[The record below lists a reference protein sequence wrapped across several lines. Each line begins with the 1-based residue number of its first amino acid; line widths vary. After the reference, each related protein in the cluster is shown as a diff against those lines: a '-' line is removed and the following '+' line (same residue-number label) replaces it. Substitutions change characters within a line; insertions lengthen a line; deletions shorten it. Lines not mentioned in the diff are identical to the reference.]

1 MVRGIEESGVSEW
14 KPVGEIA
21 LLQVQKSKLT
31 AGDVYRTD
39 ALVAVERLRLTAD
52 GVFGLLD
59 GDWILD
65 RHHRAHPD
73 ARHWQPE
80 RVLSV
85 GFTAHY
91 EHMWGLFRRTELG
104 SAGENLIVH
113 SEEMITLAD
122 IAGGVRIE
130 SNGSMLDVPAAAVA
144 EPCVDF
150 TRYMTQRLDAD
161 ATALKP
167 EREKLRRGVRGFVTS
182 LEGIDPIEIAP
193 GAKLS
198 VRAVP

>member
-1 MVRGIEESGVSEW
+1 MREW
-14 KPVGEIA
+14 KPVGEIE

-39 ALVAVERLRLTAD
+39 ALAAVERLRLTPD

-59 GDWILD
+59 GGWLLD
-65 RHHRAHPD
+65 RHHRSHPD
-73 ARHWQPE
+73 ARHWNSD

-85 GFTAHY
+85 GFTSHY
-91 EHMWGLFRRTELG
+91 EHMWELFRPTAIG
-104 SAGENLIVH
+104 SAGENVIVRADG
-113 SEEMITLAD
+113 MVGIDD

-130 SNGSMLDVPAAAVA
+130 SNGTTVEIEAAAIA

-167 EREKLRRGVRGFVTS
+167 EREKLRRGVRGFVMS
-182 LEGIDPIEIAP
+182 LEAIDGVDIAP

-198 VRAVP
+198 IRGA